1 MVAKSIKLMA
11 GIFLLPLLVSGCASN
26 GVSQSKDSPSP
37 SKKVSESPQPKL
49 SPLFGLN
56 YSGEI
61 LLAKDELDR
70 EFLTFALNSCKKA
83 QTYGFIITDSDATT
97 YFRPSTNLT
106 SQDWPFEEVSVV
118 DGKGGEGIYNNYWPA
133 LLAPCD
139 LEIQAQRVE
148 ADAVSLEHKVT
159 SEGNGKYTWS
169 QHNGGNSL
177 DPITYQVIN
186 GLITNYGR
194 EVSANQV
201 QVEYGPL
208 SDEQQKLF
216 EQVSQ

>member
-1 MVAKSIKLMA
+1 MGKSIKLMV
-11 GIFLLPLLVSGCASN
+11 GIFLLPLLVTGCASN
-26 GVSQSKDSPSP
+26 TGSQSIDSPSP
-37 SKKVSESPQPKL
+37 RTSVSESAKPKL

-61 LLAKDELDR
+61 LLAKDNLER
-70 EFLTFALNSCKKA
+70 EFFTIALNSCKKA

-118 DGKGGEGIYNNYWPA
+118 DGKVGEGIYYNYWPA

-139 LEIQAQRVE
+139 LEIQARRVE
-148 ADAVSLEHKVT
+148 ADAVLLEHKVT

-169 QHNGGNSL
+169 QHNGGYSL
-177 DPITYQVIN
+177 DPMTYQVIN

-194 EVSANQV
+194 EVSADQV

-216 EQVSQ
+216 ERVSQ